1 MKQRIEKLFQGW
13 FFPLVC
19 AVILALLI
27 NRFVFFKVTVPT
39 GSMLPTI
46 KLGDQLIVTRIY
58 NVNNLKR
65 GDIIVFKSEELRKV
79 LVKRLIGLPG
89 ESIDIDSKG
98 IVSVNGKKI
107 EEPYVVYSEGFAGHF
122 KVPAKSFLFFG
133 DNRADSLDAR
143 KWFDPYIPAEKI
155 MGKAQIVV
163 YPFDRF
169 GRIVSGVEAL
179 KHGK

>member
-1 MKQRIEKLFQGW
+1 MKLRIEKLFQGW

-19 AVILALLI
+19 AIVLALLI

-65 GDIIVFKSEELRKV
+65 GDIIVFKSDELRKI

-89 ESIDIDSKG
+89 EKVDVEKNGNVFI
-98 IVSVNGKKI
+98 NGKKI
-107 EEPYVVYSEGFAGHF
+107 DEPYVVYPDEYEVHF
-122 KVPAKSFLFFG
+122 EVPANSFLFFG

-143 KWFDPYIPAEKI
+143 KWFEPYIPANKI

-163 YPFDRF
+163 YPFKRF
-169 GRIVSGVEAL
+169 GQFVI
-179 KHGK
+179 GKDAIKD